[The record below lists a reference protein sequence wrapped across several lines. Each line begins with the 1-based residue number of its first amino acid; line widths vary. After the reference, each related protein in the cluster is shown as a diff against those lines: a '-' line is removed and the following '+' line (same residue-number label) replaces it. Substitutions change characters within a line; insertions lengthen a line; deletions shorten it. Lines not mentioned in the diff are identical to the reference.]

1 MKVERNFD
9 FFMAGKSEGLT
20 QAGMGRLNQS
30 NEAFVYCILGA
41 QVTIRSS
48 ILGSSGS
55 ATEVQHEFLILVEDP
70 IRTPEISTSVQRFQL
85 ATDEAKVGLDLALS
99 PSHLEIKLLE
109 PDAKAKARSFSSPA
123 NSKPASI
130 PLLDI
135 VRSRSNAGK
144 SQCQLDHNTRTL
156 NPQEWPHLHVPFGI
170 FMQRF
175 LYQLPNKPR
184 HFSPSPELLADLHWW
199 QHFLLACHGVS
210 FLRSSPWIDEIS
222 HFCTEASLAGIGGF
236 LYGHFFH
243 STFPPFIAVT
253 SVSIASL
260 EMLAVTVSF
269 KL

>member
-1 MKVERNFD
+1 MKVERNLD

-123 NSKPASI
+123 NSKPALI

-135 VRSRSNAGK
+135 VRSRSNTGK

-156 NPQEWPHLHVPFGI
+156 NPQEWPHLHVPFGLSRKK
-170 FMQRF
+170 F
-175 LYQLPNKPR
+175 K
-184 HFSPSPELLADLHWW
+184 DLSTAE
-199 QHFLLACHGVS
+199 F
-210 FLRSSPWIDEIS
+210 IY
-222 HFCTEASLAGIGGF
+222 GF
-236 LYGHFFH
+236 LDVVKPKHRTNKH
-243 STFPPFIAVT
+243 
-253 SVSIASL
+253 L
-260 EMLAVTVSF
+260 
-269 KL
+269 

>member
-156 NPQEWPHLHVPFGI
+156 NPQEWPHLHVPFGLSRKKFKDLSTAEFI
-170 FMQRF
+170 YGF
-175 LYQLPNKPR
+175 LDVVKPKHR
-184 HFSPSPELLADLHWW
+184 SIYDATSDVKYRWNAVLLFHATVLN
-199 QHFLLACHGVS
+199 
-210 FLRSSPWIDEIS
+210 RI
-222 HFCTEASLAGIGGF
+222 EASLADWGANFSEIERF
-236 LYGHFFH
+236 NI
-243 STFPPFIAVT
+243 T
-253 SVSIASL
+253 
-260 EMLAVTVSF
+260 
-269 KL
+269 

>member
-1 MKVERNFD
+1 
-9 FFMAGKSEGLT
+9 
-20 QAGMGRLNQS
+20 
-30 NEAFVYCILGA
+30 
-41 QVTIRSS
+41 
-48 ILGSSGS
+48 
-55 ATEVQHEFLILVEDP
+55 
-70 IRTPEISTSVQRFQL
+70 
-85 ATDEAKVGLDLALS
+85 
-99 PSHLEIKLLE
+99 
-109 PDAKAKARSFSSPA
+109 
-123 NSKPASI
+123 
-130 PLLDI
+130 
-135 VRSRSNAGK
+135 
-144 SQCQLDHNTRTL
+144 
-156 NPQEWPHLHVPFGI
+156 
-170 FMQRF
+170 MQRF
-175 LYQLPNKPR
+175 LYQLPNRPR